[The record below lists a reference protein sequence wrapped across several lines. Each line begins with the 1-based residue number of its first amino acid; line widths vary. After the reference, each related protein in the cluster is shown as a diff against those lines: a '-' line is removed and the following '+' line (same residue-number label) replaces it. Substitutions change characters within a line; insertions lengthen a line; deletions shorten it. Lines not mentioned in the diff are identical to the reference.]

1 MKEITK
7 EWLKLANDDL
17 SLIEQI
23 INEEHLT
30 HLAAFHAQQ
39 SIEKCLKAII
49 EENELELEK
58 IHNLQKLLNII
69 KSKIHLTIDI
79 EIFKT
84 LDRLYISARYPGDLG
99 LLPDGKPTIED
110 TNKYFQFAKNIYEQ
124 VKQALDEDSER
135 AEDKDETEGE
145 SLKG

>member
-7 EWLKLANDDL
+7 EWLKAANDDL
-17 SLIEQI
+17 SLIEKI

-49 EENELELEK
+49 EENELKIEK
-58 IHNLQKLLNII
+58 IHNLQKLLNTI

-79 EIFKT
+79 EIIKT

-99 LLPDGKPTIED
+99 LLPEGKPTIED
-110 TNKYFQFAKNIYEQ
+110 TNKYFELAKNIYNQ
-124 VKQALDEDSER
+124 VYETLD
-135 AEDKDETEGE
+135 
-145 SLKG
+145 